1 MKTMQQH
8 IHVAIIGGGPSGL
21 FMYKRLIEKNMGE
34 LKISIFESRKQL
46 GAGMPYSY
54 EGATPEH
61 LTNVSDHE
69 IPALVTTIEEYVK
82 SLSAT
87 TLRTYGIDVD
97 DFNRYKVVP
106 RLLFGRYLSEQFTL
120 LKRMADAKGIETQV
134 YLASQVSDIIDL
146 ESQAQVKI
154 MVGSTDTYIVDKA
167 IICTGHKWPTKHEG
181 NVEHYFESPY
191 PPSKL
196 ALKTD
201 HAVGIR
207 GASLTAIDAV
217 RTLARH
223 NGSFDVLDT
232 GEIKYQIDPGSEN
245 FKIVMHTRSGL
256 LPAIRFHQEDPFLA
270 NNLLIS
276 EEELMLNRLENEG
289 FVSLDFLFERNFK
302 AQFKEKDPAFYDMV
316 EKLSLEDFVEAVLAL
331 REQKDAFEG
340 FRQEHAQALK
350 SIKRHESIY
359 WKEVLS
365 ALSFTLNYPAKYMSA
380 EDMLRLKKVL
390 MPLISIVIAFVP
402 QGSSRELLALHD
414 AGRLEVVNVGTESR
428 VEPAKDCGAN
438 YFYTNEQG
446 IESKTYY
453 KTFVDCVGQ
462 QPLNFEDFPFKSLI
476 DNGNISP
483 AYLRFRSVEHA
494 KEQLLAGNDHMFV
507 APDGAIFLRVPGIKI
522 DDSFQLVDHSG
533 RSNQRIFMMA
543 VPYIGGYNPDYSG
556 LDFCAATS
564 EIIAQRIAE
573 GG

>member
-1 MKTMQQH
+1 MQQN

-21 FMYKRLIEKNMGE
+21 FMYKRLIERNIPG
-34 LKISIFESRKQL
+34 LKVSIFESRKQL

-69 IPALVTTIEEYVK
+69 IPALVTTIEDYVQ
-82 SLSAT
+82 SLSEA

-106 RLLFGRYLSEQFTL
+106 RLLLGRYLSEQFML
-120 LKRMADAKGIETQV
+120 LKRMADEQGIETQV
-134 YLASQVSDIIDL
+134 HLASQVTDIIDL
-146 ESQAQVKI
+146 EGQAQAKI
-154 MVGSTDTYIVDKA
+154 MVGSTDTYIVDKVV
-167 IICTGHKWPTKHEG
+167 ICTGHKWPTKYEG

-196 ALKTD
+196 ALKTN

-207 GASLTAIDAV
+207 GASLTAIDAI

-223 NGSFDVLDT
+223 NGSFEALKT
-232 GEIKYQIDPGSEN
+232 GELRYQIDPGSEN
-245 FKIVMHTRSGL
+245 FKLLMHTRSGL
-256 LPAIRFHQEDPFLA
+256 LPAIRFHQEEPFLA

-302 AQFKEKDPAFYDMV
+302 AQFKERDPDFYTIV
-316 EKLSLEDFVEAVLAL
+316 EKLSLEDFVEAVLHL

-340 FRQEHAQALK
+340 FRQEHQQALK
-350 SIKRHESIY
+350 SIRKRQSIY

-402 QGSSRELLALHD
+402 QSSSRELLALHD

-428 VEPAKDCGAN
+428 VEPAHDRGAN
-438 YFYTNEQG
+438 YFYTDESG
-446 IESKTYY
+446 IEIKTHY

-462 QPLNFEDFPFKSLI
+462 RPLNFEEFPFRSLV
-476 DNGNISP
+476 DNGQVSR
-483 AYLRFRSVEHA
+483 AYLRFRSMEQA
-494 KEQLLAGNDHMFV
+494 KEQMLAGNDHMFV
-507 APDGAIFLRVPGIKI
+507 APDGAIFLQVPGVKI
-522 DDSFQLVDHSG
+522 DDSFRLVDHGGSA
-533 RSNQRIFMMA
+533 SQRLFMMA
-543 VPYIGGYNPDYSG
+543 VPYMGGYNPDYSG

-564 EIIAQRIAE
+564 AIIAGKIAE
-573 GG
+573 SG

>member
-1 MKTMQQH
+1 MQQN

-21 FMYKRLIEKNMGE
+21 FMYKRLVEKNIAG
-34 LKISIFESRKQL
+34 LKVSIFESRKQL

-69 IPALVTTIEEYVK
+69 IPALVSTIEDYVQ
-82 SLSAT
+82 SLSET
-87 TLRTYGIDVD
+87 TLRSYGIDVD

-106 RLLFGRYLSEQFTL
+106 RLLLGRYLSEQFML
-120 LKRMADAKGIETQV
+120 LKRMADEKGIETQIH
-134 YLASQVSDIIDL
+134 LGSQVSDIIDL
-146 ESQAQVKI
+146 ESQTQVKI
-154 MVGSTDTYIVDKA
+154 MVGSTDTYIVDKV
-167 IICTGHKWPTKHEG
+167 IICTGHKWPTRYEG

-201 HAVGIR
+201 HAVGLR
-207 GASLTAIDAV
+207 GASLTAIDV
-217 RTLARH
+217 IRTLARH
-223 NGSFDVLDT
+223 NGSFEALET
-232 GEIKYQIDPGSEN
+232 GELRYQIDPGSEN
-245 FKIVMHTRSGL
+245 FKLLMHTRSGL
-256 LPAIRFHQEDPFLA
+256 LPAIRFHQEEPFLA
-270 NNLLIS
+270 NKLLIS

-289 FVSLDFLFERNFK
+289 FVSLDFLFDRNFK
-302 AQFKEKDPAFYDMV
+302 AQFKEKDPDFYAIV
-316 EKLSLEDFVEAVLAL
+316 EKLSLEDFVEAVLSL

-340 FRQEHAQALK
+340 FRQEHEQALK
-350 SIKRHESIY
+350 SIRRRQSIY

-402 QGSSRELLALHD
+402 QSSSRELLALHD
-414 AGRLEVVNVGTESR
+414 AGRLEVVNVGTDSR
-428 VEPAKDCGAN
+428 IEPASERGAN
-438 YFYTNEQG
+438 YFYTDESG
-446 IESKTYY
+446 IEVKTHY

-462 QPLNFEDFPFKSLI
+462 RPLDFEEFPFKSLV
-476 DNGNISP
+476 DNGNVSP
-483 AYLRFRSVEHA
+483 AYLRFRSVEQA
-494 KEQLLAGNDHMFV
+494 KEQMLAGNDHMFV
-507 APDGAIFLRVPGIKI
+507 APDGAIFLQVPGVKI
-522 DDSFQLVDHSG
+522 DDSFRLVDHSG
-533 RSNQRIFMMA
+533 NASQRLFMMA
-543 VPYIGGYNPDYSG
+543 VPYMGGYNPDYSG

-564 EIIAQRIAE
+564 EIIANRIAS

>member
-1 MKTMQQH
+1 MQQN

-21 FMYKRLIEKNMGE
+21 FMYKRLVEKNIAG
-34 LKISIFESRKQL
+34 LKVSIFESRKQL

-69 IPALVTTIEEYVK
+69 IPALVSTIEDYVQ
-82 SLSAT
+82 SLSET
-87 TLRTYGIDVD
+87 TLRSYGIDVD

-106 RLLFGRYLSEQFTL
+106 RLLLGRYLSEQFML
-120 LKRMADAKGIETQV
+120 LKRMADEKGIETQIH
-134 YLASQVSDIIDL
+134 LGSQVSDIIDL
-146 ESQAQVKI
+146 ESQTQVKI
-154 MVGSTDTYIVDKA
+154 MVGSIDTYIVDKV
-167 IICTGHKWPTKHEG
+167 IICTGHKWPTRYEG

-201 HAVGIR
+201 HAVGLR
-207 GASLTAIDAV
+207 GASLTAIDAI
-217 RTLARH
+217 RTIARH
-223 NGSFDVLDT
+223 NGSFEALET
-232 GEIKYQIDPGSEN
+232 GELRYQIDPGSEN
-245 FKIVMHTRSGL
+245 FKLLMHTRSGL
-256 LPAIRFHQEDPFLA
+256 LPAIRFHQEESFLA
-270 NNLLIS
+270 NKLLIS

-289 FVSLDFLFERNFK
+289 FVSLDFLFDRNFK
-302 AQFKEKDPAFYDMV
+302 AQFKEKDPDFYAIV
-316 EKLSLEDFVEAVLAL
+316 EKLSLEDFVEAVLSL

-340 FRQEHAQALK
+340 FRQEHEQALK
-350 SIKRHESIY
+350 SIKRRQSIY

-402 QGSSRELLALHD
+402 QSSSRELLALHD
-414 AGRLEVVNVGTESR
+414 AGRLEVVNVGTDSR
-428 VEPAKDCGAN
+428 VEPASDRGAN
-438 YFYTNEQG
+438 YFYTDESG
-446 IESKTYY
+446 IEVKTHY

-462 QPLNFEDFPFKSLI
+462 RPLNFEEFPFKSLV
-476 DNGNISP
+476 DNGNVSP
-483 AYLRFRSVEHA
+483 AYLRFRSVEQA
-494 KEQLLAGNDHMFV
+494 KEQMLAGNDHMFV
-507 APDGAIFLRVPGIKI
+507 APDGAIFLQVPGVKI
-522 DDSFQLVDHSG
+522 DDSFRLVDHNINAS
-533 RSNQRIFMMA
+533 QRLFMMA
-543 VPYIGGYNPDYSG
+543 VPYMGGYNPDYSG

-564 EIIAQRIAE
+564 AIIASKIAE

>member
-1 MKTMQQH
+1 MQQN

-21 FMYKRLIEKNMGE
+21 FMYKRLVEKNIAG
-34 LKISIFESRKQL
+34 LKVSIFESRKQL

-69 IPALVTTIEEYVK
+69 IPALVSTIEDYVQ
-82 SLSAT
+82 SLSET
-87 TLRTYGIDVD
+87 TLRSYGIDVD

-106 RLLFGRYLSEQFTL
+106 RLLLGRYLSEQFML
-120 LKRMADAKGIETQV
+120 LKRMADEKGIETQIH
-134 YLASQVSDIIDL
+134 LGSQVSDIIDL
-146 ESQAQVKI
+146 ESQTQVKI
-154 MVGSTDTYIVDKA
+154 MVGSTDTYIVDKV
-167 IICTGHKWPTKHEG
+167 IICTGHKWPTRYEG

-201 HAVGIR
+201 HAVGLR
-207 GASLTAIDAV
+207 GASLTAIDAI

-223 NGSFDVLDT
+223 NGSFEALET
-232 GEIKYQIDPGSEN
+232 GELRYQIDPGSEN
-245 FKIVMHTRSGL
+245 FKLLMHTRSGL
-256 LPAIRFHQEDPFLA
+256 LPAIRFHQEEPFLA
-270 NNLLIS
+270 NKLLIS

-289 FVSLDFLFERNFK
+289 FVSLDFLFDRNFK
-302 AQFKEKDPAFYDMV
+302 AQFKEKDPDFYAIV
-316 EKLSLEDFVEAVLAL
+316 EKLSLEDFVEAVLSL

-340 FRQEHAQALK
+340 FRQEHERALK
-350 SIKRHESIY
+350 SIRRRQSIY

-402 QGSSRELLALHD
+402 QSSSRELLALHD
-414 AGRLEVVNVGTESR
+414 AGRLEVVNVGTDSR
-428 VEPAKDCGAN
+428 IEPASDRGAN
-438 YFYTNEQG
+438 YFYTDESG
-446 IESKTYY
+446 IEVKTHY

-462 QPLNFEDFPFKSLI
+462 RPLNFEEFPFKSLV
-476 DNGNISP
+476 DNGNVSP
-483 AYLRFRSVEHA
+483 AYLRFRSVEQA
-494 KEQLLAGNDHMFV
+494 KEQMLAGNDHMFV
-507 APDGAIFLRVPGIKI
+507 APDGAIFLQVPGVKI
-522 DDSFQLVDHSG
+522 DDSFRLVDHSG
-533 RSNQRIFMMA
+533 NASQRLFMMA
-543 VPYIGGYNPDYSG
+543 VPYMGGYNPDYSG

-564 EIIAQRIAE
+564 AIIAGKIAE

>member
-1 MKTMQQH
+1 MQQN

-21 FMYKRLIEKNMGE
+21 FMYKRLIERNIPG
-34 LKISIFESRKQL
+34 LKVSIFESRKQL

-69 IPALVTTIEEYVK
+69 IPALVTTIEDYVQ
-82 SLSAT
+82 SLSEA

-106 RLLFGRYLSEQFTL
+106 RLLLGRYLSEQFML
-120 LKRMADAKGIETQV
+120 LKRMADEQGIETQV
-134 YLASQVSDIIDL
+134 HLASQVTDIIDL

-154 MVGSTDTYIVDKA
+154 MVGSTDTYIVDKVV
-167 IICTGHKWPTKHEG
+167 ICTGHKWPTKYEG

-196 ALKTD
+196 ALKTN

-207 GASLTAIDAV
+207 GASLTAIDAI

-223 NGSFDVLDT
+223 NGSFEALKT
-232 GEIKYQIDPGSEN
+232 GELRYQIDPGSEN
-245 FKIVMHTRSGL
+245 FKLLMHTRSGL
-256 LPAIRFHQEDPFLA
+256 LPAIRFHQEEPFLA

-302 AQFKEKDPAFYDMV
+302 AQFKERDPDFYAIV
-316 EKLSLEDFVEAVLAL
+316 EKLSLEDFVEAVLHL

-340 FRQEHAQALK
+340 FRQEHQQALK
-350 SIKRHESIY
+350 SIRKRQSIY

-402 QGSSRELLALHD
+402 QSSSRELLALHD

-428 VEPAKDCGAN
+428 VEPAHDRGAN
-438 YFYTNEQG
+438 YFYTDESG
-446 IESKTYY
+446 IEIKTHY

-462 QPLNFEDFPFKSLI
+462 RPLNFEEFPFRSLV
-476 DNGNISP
+476 DNGQVSR
-483 AYLRFRSVEHA
+483 AYLRFRSVEQA
-494 KEQLLAGNDHMFV
+494 KEQMLAGNDHMFV
-507 APDGAIFLRVPGIKI
+507 APDGAIFLQVPGIKI
-522 DDSFQLVDHSG
+522 DDSFRLVDHGGSA
-533 RSNQRIFMMA
+533 SQRLFMMA

-564 EIIAQRIAE
+564 AIIAGKIAE
-573 GG
+573 SG

>member
-1 MKTMQQH
+1 MQQN

-21 FMYKRLIEKNMGE
+21 FMYKRLVEKNIAG
-34 LKISIFESRKQL
+34 LKVSIFESRKQL

-69 IPALVTTIEEYVK
+69 IPALVSTIEDYVQ
-82 SLSAT
+82 SLSET
-87 TLRTYGIDVD
+87 TLRSYGIDVD

-106 RLLFGRYLSEQFTL
+106 RLLLGRYLSEQFML
-120 LKRMADAKGIETQV
+120 LKRMADEKGIETQIH
-134 YLASQVSDIIDL
+134 LGSQVSDIIDL
-146 ESQAQVKI
+146 ESQTQVKI
-154 MVGSTDTYIVDKA
+154 MVGSTDTYIVDKV
-167 IICTGHKWPTKHEG
+167 IICTGHKWPTRYEG

-201 HAVGIR
+201 HAVGLR
-207 GASLTAIDAV
+207 GASLTAIDAI

-223 NGSFDVLDT
+223 NGSFEALET
-232 GEIKYQIDPGSEN
+232 GELRYQIDPGSEN
-245 FKIVMHTRSGL
+245 FKLLMHTRSGL
-256 LPAIRFHQEDPFLA
+256 LPAIRFHQEELFLA
-270 NNLLIS
+270 NKLLIS

-289 FVSLDFLFERNFK
+289 FVSLDFLFDRNFK
-302 AQFKEKDPAFYDMV
+302 AQFKEKDPDFYAIV
-316 EKLSLEDFVEAVLAL
+316 EKLSLEDFVEAVLSL

-340 FRQEHAQALK
+340 FRQEHEQALK
-350 SIKRHESIY
+350 SIRRRQSIY

-402 QGSSRELLALHD
+402 QSSSRELLALHD
-414 AGRLEVVNVGTESR
+414 TGRLEVVNVGTESR
-428 VEPAKDCGAN
+428 VEPASDRGAN
-438 YFYTNEQG
+438 YFYTDESG
-446 IESKTYY
+446 IEVKTYY

-462 QPLNFEDFPFKSLI
+462 RPLNFEEFPFKSLV
-476 DNGNISP
+476 DNGNVSP
-483 AYLRFRSVEHA
+483 AYLRFRSVEQA
-494 KEQLLAGNDHMFV
+494 KEQMLAGNDHMFV
-507 APDGAIFLRVPGIKI
+507 APDGAIFLQVPGVKI
-522 DDSFQLVDHSG
+522 DDSFRLVDHNGNAS
-533 RSNQRIFMMA
+533 QRLFMMA
-543 VPYIGGYNPDYSG
+543 VPYMGGYNPDYSG

-564 EIIAQRIAE
+564 AIIAVKIAE

>member
-1 MKTMQQH
+1 MQQN

-21 FMYKRLIEKNMGE
+21 FMYKRLVEKNIAG
-34 LKISIFESRKQL
+34 LKVSIFESRKQL

-69 IPALVTTIEEYVK
+69 IPALVSTIEDYVQ
-82 SLSAT
+82 SLSET
-87 TLRTYGIDVD
+87 TLRSYGIDVD

-106 RLLFGRYLSEQFTL
+106 RLLLGRYLSEQFML
-120 LKRMADAKGIETQV
+120 LKRMADEKGIETQIH
-134 YLASQVSDIIDL
+134 LGSQVSDIIDL
-146 ESQAQVKI
+146 ESQTQVKI
-154 MVGSTDTYIVDKA
+154 MVGSTDTYIVDKV
-167 IICTGHKWPTKHEG
+167 IICTGHKWPTRYEG

-201 HAVGIR
+201 HAVGLR
-207 GASLTAIDAV
+207 GASLTAIDAI

-223 NGSFDVLDT
+223 NGSFEALET
-232 GEIKYQIDPGSEN
+232 GELRYQIDPGSEN
-245 FKIVMHTRSGL
+245 FKLLMHTRSGL
-256 LPAIRFHQEDPFLA
+256 LPAIRFHQEEPFLA
-270 NNLLIS
+270 NKLLIS

-289 FVSLDFLFERNFK
+289 FVSLDFLFDRNFK
-302 AQFKEKDPAFYDMV
+302 AQFKEKDPDFYAIV
-316 EKLSLEDFVEAVLAL
+316 EKLSLEDFVEAVLSL

-340 FRQEHAQALK
+340 FRQEHEQTLK
-350 SIKRHESIY
+350 SIRRRQSIY

-402 QGSSRELLALHD
+402 QSSSRELLALHD
-414 AGRLEVVNVGTESR
+414 AGRLEVVNVGTDSR
-428 VEPAKDCGAN
+428 IEPASDRGAN
-438 YFYTNEQG
+438 YFYTDESG
-446 IESKTYY
+446 IEVKTHY

-462 QPLNFEDFPFKSLI
+462 RPLNFEEFPFKSLV
-476 DNGNISP
+476 DNGNVSP
-483 AYLRFRSVEHA
+483 AYLRFRSVEQA
-494 KEQLLAGNDHMFV
+494 KEQMLAGNDHMFV
-507 APDGAIFLRVPGIKI
+507 APDGAIFLQVPGVKI
-522 DDSFQLVDHSG
+522 DDSFRLVDHSG
-533 RSNQRIFMMA
+533 NASQRLFMMA
-543 VPYIGGYNPDYSG
+543 VPYMGGYNPDYSG

-564 EIIAQRIAE
+564 AIIAGKIAE

>member
-1 MKTMQQH
+1 MQQN

-21 FMYKRLIEKNMGE
+21 FMYKRLVEKNIAG
-34 LKISIFESRKQL
+34 LKVSIFESRKQL

-69 IPALVTTIEEYVK
+69 IPALVSTIEDYVQ
-82 SLSAT
+82 SLSET
-87 TLRTYGIDVD
+87 TLRSYGIDVD

-106 RLLFGRYLSEQFTL
+106 RLLLGRYLSEQFML
-120 LKRMADAKGIETQV
+120 LKRMADEKGIETQIH
-134 YLASQVSDIIDL
+134 LGSQVSDIIDL
-146 ESQAQVKI
+146 ESQTQVKI
-154 MVGSTDTYIVDKA
+154 MVGSTDTYIVDKV
-167 IICTGHKWPTKHEG
+167 IICTGHKWPTRYEG

-201 HAVGIR
+201 HAVGLR
-207 GASLTAIDAV
+207 GASLTAIDAI

-223 NGSFDVLDT
+223 NGSFEALET
-232 GEIKYQIDPGSEN
+232 GELRYQIDPGSEN
-245 FKIVMHTRSGL
+245 FKLLMHTRSGL
-256 LPAIRFHQEDPFLA
+256 LPAIRFHQEEPFLA
-270 NNLLIS
+270 NKLLIS

-289 FVSLDFLFERNFK
+289 FVSLDFLFDRNFK
-302 AQFKEKDPAFYDMV
+302 AQFKEKDPDFYAIV
-316 EKLSLEDFVEAVLAL
+316 EKLSLEDFVEAVLSL

-340 FRQEHAQALK
+340 FRQEHEQALK
-350 SIKRHESIY
+350 SIRRRQSIY

-402 QGSSRELLALHD
+402 QSSSRELLALHD
-414 AGRLEVVNVGTESR
+414 AGRLEVVNVGTDSR
-428 VEPAKDCGAN
+428 IEPASDRGAN
-438 YFYTNEQG
+438 YFYIDESG
-446 IESKTYY
+446 IEVKTHY

-462 QPLNFEDFPFKSLI
+462 RPLNFEEFPFKSLV
-476 DNGNISP
+476 DNGNVSP
-483 AYLRFRSVEHA
+483 AYLRFRSVEQA
-494 KEQLLAGNDHMFV
+494 KEQMLAGNDHMFV
-507 APDGAIFLRVPGIKI
+507 APDGAIFLQVPGVKI
-522 DDSFQLVDHSG
+522 DDSFRLVDHSG
-533 RSNQRIFMMA
+533 NASQRLFMMA
-543 VPYIGGYNPDYSG
+543 VPYMGGYNPDYSG

-564 EIIAQRIAE
+564 AIIAGKIAE

>member
-1 MKTMQQH
+1 MQQN

-21 FMYKRLIEKNMGE
+21 FMYKRLVEKNIAG
-34 LKISIFESRKQL
+34 LKVSIFESRKQL

-69 IPALVTTIEEYVK
+69 IPALVSTIEDYVQ
-82 SLSAT
+82 SLSET
-87 TLRTYGIDVD
+87 TLRSYGIDVD

-106 RLLFGRYLSEQFTL
+106 RLLLGRYLSEQFML
-120 LKRMADAKGIETQV
+120 LKRMADEKGIETQIH
-134 YLASQVSDIIDL
+134 LGSQVSDIIDL
-146 ESQAQVKI
+146 ESQTQVKI
-154 MVGSTDTYIVDKA
+154 MVGSTDTYIVDKV
-167 IICTGHKWPTKHEG
+167 IICTGHKWPTRYEG

-201 HAVGIR
+201 HAVGLR
-207 GASLTAIDAV
+207 GASLTAIDAI
-217 RTLARH
+217 RTIARH
-223 NGSFDVLDT
+223 NGSFEALET
-232 GEIKYQIDPGSEN
+232 GELRYQIDPGSEN
-245 FKIVMHTRSGL
+245 FKLLMHTRSGL
-256 LPAIRFHQEDPFLA
+256 LPAIRFHQEEPFLA
-270 NNLLIS
+270 NKLLIS

-289 FVSLDFLFERNFK
+289 FVSLDFLFDRNFK
-302 AQFKEKDPAFYDMV
+302 AQFKEKDPDFYAIV
-316 EKLSLEDFVEAVLAL
+316 EKLSLEDFVEAVLSL

-340 FRQEHAQALK
+340 FRQEHEQALK
-350 SIKRHESIY
+350 SIRRRQSIY

-402 QGSSRELLALHD
+402 QSSSRELLALHD
-414 AGRLEVVNVGTESR
+414 AGRLEVVNVGTDSR
-428 VEPAKDCGAN
+428 IEPASDRGAN
-438 YFYTNEQG
+438 YFYTDESG
-446 IESKTYY
+446 IEVKTHY

-462 QPLNFEDFPFKSLI
+462 RPLDFEEFPFKSLV
-476 DNGNISP
+476 DNGNVSP
-483 AYLRFRSVEHA
+483 AYLRFRSVEQA
-494 KEQLLAGNDHMFV
+494 KEQMLAGNDHMFV
-507 APDGAIFLRVPGIKI
+507 APDGAIFLQVPGVKI
-522 DDSFQLVDHSG
+522 DDSFRLVDHSG
-533 RSNQRIFMMA
+533 NASQRLFMMA
-543 VPYIGGYNPDYSG
+543 VPYMGGYNPDYSG

-564 EIIAQRIAE
+564 EIIANRIAS

>member
-1 MKTMQQH
+1 MQQN

-21 FMYKRLIEKNMGE
+21 FMYKRLVEKNIAG
-34 LKISIFESRKQL
+34 LKVSIFESRKQL

-61 LTNVSDHE
+61 LTNVSDYE
-69 IPALVTTIEEYVK
+69 IPALVSTIEDYVQ
-82 SLSAT
+82 SLSET
-87 TLRTYGIDVD
+87 TLRSYGIDVD

-106 RLLFGRYLSEQFTL
+106 RLLLGRYLSEQFML
-120 LKRMADAKGIETQV
+120 LKRMADEKGIETQIH
-134 YLASQVSDIIDL
+134 LGSQVSDIIDL
-146 ESQAQVKI
+146 ESQTQVKI
-154 MVGSTDTYIVDKA
+154 MVGSTDTYIVDKV
-167 IICTGHKWPTKHEG
+167 IICTGHKWPTRYEG

-201 HAVGIR
+201 HAVGLR
-207 GASLTAIDAV
+207 GASLTAIDAI

-223 NGSFDVLDT
+223 NGSFEALET
-232 GEIKYQIDPGSEN
+232 GELRYQIDPGSEN
-245 FKIVMHTRSGL
+245 FKLLMHTRSGL
-256 LPAIRFHQEDPFLA
+256 LPAIRFHQEEPFLA
-270 NNLLIS
+270 NKLLIS

-289 FVSLDFLFERNFK
+289 FVSLDFLFDRNFK
-302 AQFKEKDPAFYDMV
+302 AQFKEKDPDFYAIV
-316 EKLSLEDFVEAVLAL
+316 EKLSLEDFVEAVLSL

-340 FRQEHAQALK
+340 FRQEHEQALK
-350 SIKRHESIY
+350 SIRRRQSIY

-402 QGSSRELLALHD
+402 QSSSRELLALHD
-414 AGRLEVVNVGTESR
+414 AGRLEVVNVGTDSR
-428 VEPAKDCGAN
+428 IEPASDRGAN
-438 YFYTNEQG
+438 YFYTDESG
-446 IESKTYY
+446 IEVKTHY

-462 QPLNFEDFPFKSLI
+462 RPLDFEEFPFKSLV
-476 DNGNISP
+476 DNGNVSP
-483 AYLRFRSVEHA
+483 AYLRFRSVEQA
-494 KEQLLAGNDHMFV
+494 KEQMLAGNDHMFV
-507 APDGAIFLRVPGIKI
+507 APDGAIFLQVPGVKI
-522 DDSFQLVDHSG
+522 DDSFRLVDHSG
-533 RSNQRIFMMA
+533 NASQRLFMMA
-543 VPYIGGYNPDYSG
+543 VPYMGGYNPDYSG

-564 EIIAQRIAE
+564 EIIANRIAS

>member
-1 MKTMQQH
+1 MQQN

-21 FMYKRLIEKNMGE
+21 FMYKRLVEKNIAG
-34 LKISIFESRKQL
+34 LKVSIFESRKQL

-69 IPALVTTIEEYVK
+69 IPALVSTIEDYVQ
-82 SLSAT
+82 SLSET
-87 TLRTYGIDVD
+87 TLRSYGIDVD
-97 DFNRYKVVP
+97 DFNRYKVMP
-106 RLLFGRYLSEQFTL
+106 RLLLGRYLSEQFML
-120 LKRMADAKGIETQV
+120 LKRMADEKGIETQIH
-134 YLASQVSDIIDL
+134 LGSQVSDIIDL
-146 ESQAQVKI
+146 DSQMQVKI
-154 MVGSTDTYIVDKA
+154 MVGSTDTYIVDKV
-167 IICTGHKWPTKHEG
+167 IICTGHKWPTRYEG

-196 ALKTD
+196 ALKTN

-207 GASLTAIDAV
+207 GASLTAIDAI

-223 NGSFDVLDT
+223 NGSFEVLET
-232 GEIKYQIDPGSEN
+232 GELRYQIDPGSEN
-245 FKIVMHTRSGL
+245 FKLLMHTRSGL
-256 LPAIRFHQEDPFLA
+256 LPAIRFHQEEPFLA
-270 NNLLIS
+270 NKLLIS

-289 FVSLDFLFERNFK
+289 FVSLDFLFDRNFK
-302 AQFKEKDPAFYDMV
+302 AQFKEKDPDFYAIV
-316 EKLSLEDFVEAVLAL
+316 EKLSLEDFVEAVLSL

-340 FRQEHAQALK
+340 FRQEHEQALK
-350 SIKRHESIY
+350 SIRRRQSIY

-402 QGSSRELLALHD
+402 QSSSRELLALHD
-414 AGRLEVVNVGTESR
+414 AGRLDVVNVGTDSR
-428 VEPAKDCGAN
+428 VEPASDRGAN
-438 YFYTNEQG
+438 YFYTDESG
-446 IESKTYY
+446 IEVKTHY

-462 QPLNFEDFPFKSLI
+462 RPLDFEEFTFKSLV
-476 DNGNISP
+476 DNGNVSP
-483 AYLRFRSVEHA
+483 AYLRFRSVEQA
-494 KEQLLAGNDHMFV
+494 KEQMLAGNDHMFV
-507 APDGAIFLRVPGIKI
+507 APDGAIFLQVPGVKI
-522 DDSFQLVDHSG
+522 DDSFRLVDHSG
-533 RSNQRIFMMA
+533 NASQRLFMMA
-543 VPYIGGYNPDYSG
+543 VPYMGGYNPDYSG

-564 EIIAQRIAE
+564 EIIANRIAS

>member
-1 MKTMQQH
+1 MQQN

-21 FMYKRLIEKNMGE
+21 FMYKRLVEKNIAG
-34 LKISIFESRKQL
+34 LKVSIFESRKQL

-69 IPALVTTIEEYVK
+69 IPALVSTIEDYVQ
-82 SLSAT
+82 SLSET
-87 TLRTYGIDVD
+87 TLRSYGIDVD

-106 RLLFGRYLSEQFTL
+106 RLLLGRYLSEQFML
-120 LKRMADAKGIETQV
+120 LKRMADEKGIETQIH
-134 YLASQVSDIIDL
+134 LGSQVSDIIDL
-146 ESQAQVKI
+146 ESQTQVKI
-154 MVGSTDTYIVDKA
+154 MVGSTETYIVDKV
-167 IICTGHKWPTKHEG
+167 IICTGHKWPTRYEG

-201 HAVGIR
+201 HAVGLR
-207 GASLTAIDAV
+207 GASLTAIDAI
-217 RTLARH
+217 RTIARH
-223 NGSFDVLDT
+223 NGSFEALET
-232 GEIKYQIDPGSEN
+232 GELRYQIDPGSEN
-245 FKIVMHTRSGL
+245 FKLLMHTRSGL
-256 LPAIRFHQEDPFLA
+256 LPAIRFHQEEPFLA
-270 NNLLIS
+270 NKLLIS

-289 FVSLDFLFERNFK
+289 FVSLDFLFDRNFK
-302 AQFKEKDPAFYDMV
+302 AQFKEKDPDFYAMV
-316 EKLSLEDFVEAVLAL
+316 EKLSLEDFVEVVLSL

-340 FRQEHAQALK
+340 FRQEHEQALK
-350 SIKRHESIY
+350 SIRRRQSIY

-402 QGSSRELLALHD
+402 QSSSRELLALHD
-414 AGRLEVVNVGTESR
+414 AGRLEVINVGTDSR
-428 VEPAKDCGAN
+428 VEPASDRGAN
-438 YFYTNEQG
+438 YFYTDESG
-446 IESKTYY
+446 IEIKEHY

-462 QPLNFEDFPFKSLI
+462 RPLNFADFPFKSLV
-476 DNGNISP
+476 DNGNVSP
-483 AYLRFRSVEHA
+483 AYLRFRSVEQA
-494 KEQLLAGNDHMFV
+494 KEQMLAGNDHMFV
-507 APDGAIFLRVPGIKI
+507 APDGAIFLQVPGVKI
-522 DDSFQLVDHSG
+522 DDSFRLVDHSG
-533 RSNQRIFMMA
+533 NASQRLFMMA
-543 VPYIGGYNPDYSG
+543 VPYMGGYNPDYSG

-564 EIIAQRIAE
+564 AIIVSKIAA

>member
-1 MKTMQQH
+1 MQQN

-21 FMYKRLIEKNMGE
+21 FMYKRLVEKNIAG
-34 LKISIFESRKQL
+34 LKVSIFESRKQL

-69 IPALVTTIEEYVK
+69 IPALVSTIEDYVQ
-82 SLSAT
+82 SLSET
-87 TLRTYGIDVD
+87 TLRSYGIDVD

-106 RLLFGRYLSEQFTL
+106 RLLLGRYLSEQFML
-120 LKRMADAKGIETQV
+120 LKRMADEKGIETQIH
-134 YLASQVSDIIDL
+134 LGSQVSDIIDL
-146 ESQAQVKI
+146 ESQTQVKI
-154 MVGSTDTYIVDKA
+154 MVGSTDTYIVDKV
-167 IICTGHKWPTKHEG
+167 IICTGHKWPTRYEG

-201 HAVGIR
+201 HAVGLR
-207 GASLTAIDAV
+207 GASLTAIDAI

-223 NGSFDVLDT
+223 NGSFEALET
-232 GEIKYQIDPGSEN
+232 GELRYQIDPGSEN
-245 FKIVMHTRSGL
+245 FKLLMHTRSGL
-256 LPAIRFHQEDPFLA
+256 LPAIRFHQEEPFLA
-270 NNLLIS
+270 NKLLIS

-289 FVSLDFLFERNFK
+289 FVSLDFLFDRNFK
-302 AQFKEKDPAFYDMV
+302 AQFKEKDPDFYAIV
-316 EKLSLEDFVEAVLAL
+316 EKLSLEDFVEAVLSL

-340 FRQEHAQALK
+340 FRQEHEQALK
-350 SIKRHESIY
+350 SIRRRQSIY

-402 QGSSRELLALHD
+402 QSSSRELLALHD
-414 AGRLEVVNVGTESR
+414 AGRLEVVNVGTDSR
-428 VEPAKDCGAN
+428 IEPASDRGAN
-438 YFYTNEQG
+438 YFYTDESG
-446 IESKTYY
+446 IEVKTHY

-462 QPLNFEDFPFKSLI
+462 RPLDFEEFPFKSLV
-476 DNGNISP
+476 DNGNVSP
-483 AYLRFRSVEHA
+483 AYLRFRSVEQA
-494 KEQLLAGNDHMFV
+494 KEQMLAGNDHMFV
-507 APDGAIFLRVPGIKI
+507 APDGAIFLQVPGVKI
-522 DDSFQLVDHSG
+522 DDSFRLVDHSG
-533 RSNQRIFMMA
+533 NASQRLFMMA
-543 VPYIGGYNPDYSG
+543 VPYMGGYNPDYSG

-564 EIIAQRIAE
+564 AIIAGKIAK

>member
-1 MKTMQQH
+1 MQQD

-21 FMYKRLIEKNMGE
+21 FMYKRLIEKNLAG

-54 EGATPEH
+54 EGANAEH

-69 IPALVTTIEEYVK
+69 IPALVTTIEEYVQT
-82 SLSAT
+82 LSEA
-87 TLRTYGIDVD
+87 TLRSYGIDVD

-106 RLLFGRYLSEQFTL
+106 RLLFGRYLSEQFML
-120 LKRMADAKGIETQV
+120 LKRQADVKGIETQV

-146 ESQAQVKI
+146 ESQSQVKI
-154 MVGSTDTYIVDKA
+154 TVGSTETHIVDKV
-167 IICTGHKWPTKHEG
+167 IICTGHKWPTRHEG
-181 NVEHYFESPY
+181 NIEHYFESPY

-207 GASLTAIDAV
+207 GASLTAIDAI

-223 NGSFDVLDT
+223 NGSFEYLET
-232 GEIKYQIDPGSEN
+232 GELSYQIDPGSEN
-245 FKIVMHTRSGL
+245 FKLLMHTRSGL
-256 LPAIRFHQEDPFLA
+256 LPAIRFHQEEPFLA
-270 NNLLIS
+270 NNLLIT
-276 EEELMLNRLENEG
+276 EEELLLNRMENEG

-302 AQFKEKDPAFYDMV
+302 AQFKEKDPDFYAMV
-316 EKLSLEDFVEAVLAL
+316 EKLSLEDFVEVVLSL
-331 REQKDAFEG
+331 REQKDAFEV
-340 FRQEHAQALK
+340 FRQEHVQALK
-350 SIKRHESIY
+350 SIKRRESIY

-380 EDMLRLKKVL
+380 EDMIRLKKVL

-402 QGSSRELLALHD
+402 QGSGRELLALHD

-428 VEPAKDCGAN
+428 VEPSSDRGA
-438 YFYTNEQG
+438 YYVYTDEQS
-446 IESKTYY
+446 IERKVHY
-453 KTFVDCVGQ
+453 KTFVDCIGQ
-462 QPLNFEDFPFKSLI
+462 RPLDFADFPFKSLI

-494 KEQLLAGNDHMFV
+494 KEELLAGNDHMFV
-507 APDGAIFLRVPGIKI
+507 APDGAIFLQVPGVKI
-522 DDSFQLVDHSG
+522 DDSFQLVDQSG
-533 RSNQRIFMMA
+533 RSSQRLFMMA

-556 LDFCAATS
+556 LDFCSATS
-564 EIIAQRIAE
+564 EIIAGRIAE

>member
-1 MKTMQQH
+1 MQQN

-21 FMYKRLIEKNMGE
+21 FMYKRLVEKNIAG
-34 LKISIFESRKQL
+34 LKVSIFESRKQL

-69 IPALVTTIEEYVK
+69 IPALVSTIEDYVQ
-82 SLSAT
+82 SLSET
-87 TLRTYGIDVD
+87 TLRSYGIDVD

-106 RLLFGRYLSEQFTL
+106 RLLLGRYLSEQFML
-120 LKRMADAKGIETQV
+120 LKRMADGKGIETQIH
-134 YLASQVSDIIDL
+134 LGSQVSDIIDL
-146 ESQAQVKI
+146 DSQMQVKI
-154 MVGSTDTYIVDKA
+154 MVGSTDTYIVDKV
-167 IICTGHKWPTKHEG
+167 IICTGHKWPTRYEG

-201 HAVGIR
+201 HAVGLR
-207 GASLTAIDAV
+207 GASLTAIDAI

-223 NGSFDVLDT
+223 NGSFEALET
-232 GEIKYQIDPGSEN
+232 GELRYQIDPGSEN
-245 FKIVMHTRSGL
+245 FKLLMHTRSGL
-256 LPAIRFHQEDPFLA
+256 LPAIRFHQEEPFLA
-270 NNLLIS
+270 NKLLIS

-289 FVSLDFLFERNFK
+289 FVSLDFLFDRNFK
-302 AQFKEKDPAFYDMV
+302 AQFKEKDPDFYAIV
-316 EKLSLEDFVEAVLAL
+316 EKLSLEDFVEAVLSL

-340 FRQEHAQALK
+340 FRQEHEQALK
-350 SIKRHESIY
+350 SIRRRQSIY

-402 QGSSRELLALHD
+402 QSSSRELLALHD
-414 AGRLEVVNVGTESR
+414 AGRLEVVNVGTDSR
-428 VEPAKDCGAN
+428 IEPASDRGAN
-438 YFYTNEQG
+438 YFYTDESG
-446 IESKTYY
+446 IEVKTHY

-462 QPLNFEDFPFKSLI
+462 RPLNFEEFPFKSLV
-476 DNGNISP
+476 DNGNVSP
-483 AYLRFRSVEHA
+483 AYLRFRSVEQA
-494 KEQLLAGNDHMFV
+494 KEQMLAGNDHMFV
-507 APDGAIFLRVPGIKI
+507 APDGAIFLQVPGVKI
-522 DDSFQLVDHSG
+522 DDSFRLVDHSG
-533 RSNQRIFMMA
+533 NASQRLFMMA
-543 VPYIGGYNPDYSG
+543 VPYMGGYNPDYSG

-564 EIIAQRIAE
+564 AIIVGKIAE

>member
-1 MKTMQQH
+1 MQQN

-21 FMYKRLIEKNMGE
+21 FMYKRLVEKNIAG
-34 LKISIFESRKQL
+34 LKVSIFESRKQL

-69 IPALVTTIEEYVK
+69 IPALVSTIEDYVQ
-82 SLSAT
+82 SLSET
-87 TLRTYGIDVD
+87 TLRSYGIDVD

-106 RLLFGRYLSEQFTL
+106 RLLLGRYLSEQFML
-120 LKRMADAKGIETQV
+120 LKRMADEKGIETQIH
-134 YLASQVSDIIDL
+134 LGSQVSDIIDL
-146 ESQAQVKI
+146 ESQTQVKI
-154 MVGSTDTYIVDKA
+154 MVGSTDTYIVDKV
-167 IICTGHKWPTKHEG
+167 IICTGHKWPTRYEG

-201 HAVGIR
+201 HAVGLR
-207 GASLTAIDAV
+207 GASLTAIDAI

-223 NGSFDVLDT
+223 NGSFEALET
-232 GEIKYQIDPGSEN
+232 GELRYQIDPGSEN
-245 FKIVMHTRSGL
+245 FKLLMHTRSGL
-256 LPAIRFHQEDPFLA
+256 LPAIRFHQEEPFLA
-270 NNLLIS
+270 NKLLIS

-289 FVSLDFLFERNFK
+289 FVSLDFLFDRNFK
-302 AQFKEKDPAFYDMV
+302 AQFKEKDPDFYAIV
-316 EKLSLEDFVEAVLAL
+316 EKLSLEDFVEAVLSL

-340 FRQEHAQALK
+340 FRQEHEQALK
-350 SIKRHESIY
+350 SIRRRQSIY

-402 QGSSRELLALHD
+402 QSSSRELLALHD
-414 AGRLEVVNVGTESR
+414 AGRLEVVNVGTDSR
-428 VEPAKDCGAN
+428 IEPASDRGAN
-438 YFYTNEQG
+438 YFYTDESG
-446 IESKTYY
+446 IEVKTHY

-462 QPLNFEDFPFKSLI
+462 RPLNFEEFPFKSLV
-476 DNGNISP
+476 DNGNVSP
-483 AYLRFRSVEHA
+483 AYLRFRSVEQA
-494 KEQLLAGNDHMFV
+494 KEQMLAGNDHMFV
-507 APDGAIFLRVPGIKI
+507 APDGAIFLQVPGVKI
-522 DDSFQLVDHSG
+522 DDSFRLVDHSG
-533 RSNQRIFMMA
+533 NASQRLFMMA
-543 VPYIGGYNPDYSG
+543 VPYMGGYNPDYSG

-564 EIIAQRIAE
+564 AIIAGKIAE

>member
-1 MKTMQQH
+1 MQQN

-21 FMYKRLIEKNMGE
+21 FMYKRLIERNIAG
-34 LKISIFESRKQL
+34 LKVSIFESRKQL

-69 IPALVTTIEEYVK
+69 IPALVTTIEDYVQ
-82 SLSAT
+82 SLSEA

-106 RLLFGRYLSEQFTL
+106 RLLLGRYLSEQFML
-120 LKRMADAKGIETQV
+120 LKRMADEQGIETQV
-134 YLASQVSDIIDL
+134 HLASQVTDIIDL
-146 ESQAQVKI
+146 EGQAQVKI
-154 MVGSTDTYIVDKA
+154 TVGSTDTYIVDKVV
-167 IICTGHKWPTKHEG
+167 ICTGHKWPTRYEG

-201 HAVGIR
+201 HAVGLR
-207 GASLTAIDAV
+207 GASLTAIDAI

-223 NGSFDVLDT
+223 NGSFEALET
-232 GEIKYQIDPGSEN
+232 GELRYQIDPGSEN
-245 FKIVMHTRSGL
+245 FKLLMHTRSGL
-256 LPAIRFHQEDPFLA
+256 LPAIRFHQEEPFLA
-270 NNLLIS
+270 NKLLIS
-276 EEELMLNRLENEG
+276 KEELMLNRLENEG
-289 FVSLDFLFERNFK
+289 FVSLDFLFDRNFK
-302 AQFKEKDPAFYDMV
+302 AQFKEKDPDFYAIV
-316 EKLSLEDFVEAVLAL
+316 EKLSLEDFVEAVLSL

-340 FRQEHAQALK
+340 FRQEHEQALK
-350 SIKRHESIY
+350 SIRRRQSIY

-402 QGSSRELLALHD
+402 QSSSRELLALHD
-414 AGRLEVVNVGTESR
+414 AGRLEVVNVGTDSR
-428 VEPAKDCGAN
+428 VEPASDRGAN
-438 YFYTNEQG
+438 YFYTDESG
-446 IESKTYY
+446 IEVKTYY

-462 QPLNFEDFPFKSLI
+462 RPLNFEEFPFKSLV
-476 DNGNISP
+476 DNGNVSP
-483 AYLRFRSVEHA
+483 AYLRFRSVEQA
-494 KEQLLAGNDHMFV
+494 KEQMLAGNDHMFV
-507 APDGAIFLRVPGIKI
+507 APDGAIFLQVPGVKI
-522 DDSFQLVDHSG
+522 DDSFRLVDHN
-533 RSNQRIFMMA
+533 SNASQRLFMMA
-543 VPYIGGYNPDYSG
+543 VPYMGGYNPDYSG

-564 EIIAQRIAE
+564 AIIASKIAE

>member
-1 MKTMQQH
+1 MQQN

-21 FMYKRLIEKNMGE
+21 FMYKRLVEKNIAG
-34 LKISIFESRKQL
+34 LKVSIFESRKQL

-54 EGATPEH
+54 EGATSEH

-69 IPALVTTIEEYVK
+69 IPALVSTIEDYVQ
-82 SLSAT
+82 SLSET
-87 TLRTYGIDVD
+87 TLRSYGIDVD

-106 RLLFGRYLSEQFTL
+106 RLLLGRYLSEQFML
-120 LKRMADAKGIETQV
+120 LKRMADGKGIETQIH
-134 YLASQVSDIIDL
+134 LGSQVSDIIDL
-146 ESQAQVKI
+146 DSQMQVKI
-154 MVGSTDTYIVDKA
+154 MVGSTDTYIVDKV
-167 IICTGHKWPTKHEG
+167 IICTGHKWPTRYEG

-201 HAVGIR
+201 HAVGLR
-207 GASLTAIDAV
+207 GASLTAIDAI

-223 NGSFDVLDT
+223 NGSFEALET
-232 GEIKYQIDPGSEN
+232 GELRYQIDPGSEN
-245 FKIVMHTRSGL
+245 FKLLMHTRSGL
-256 LPAIRFHQEDPFLA
+256 LPAIRFHQEEPFLA
-270 NNLLIS
+270 NKLLIS

-289 FVSLDFLFERNFK
+289 FVSLDFLFDRNFK
-302 AQFKEKDPAFYDMV
+302 AQFKEKDPDFYAIV
-316 EKLSLEDFVEAVLAL
+316 EKLSLEDFVEAVLSL

-340 FRQEHAQALK
+340 FRQEHEQALK
-350 SIKRHESIY
+350 SIRRRQSIY

-402 QGSSRELLALHD
+402 QSSSRELLALHD
-414 AGRLEVVNVGTESR
+414 AGRLEVVNVGTDSR
-428 VEPAKDCGAN
+428 VEPASDRGAN
-438 YFYTNEQG
+438 YFYTDESG
-446 IESKTYY
+446 IEVKTYY

-462 QPLNFEDFPFKSLI
+462 RPLNFEEFPFKSLV
-476 DNGNISP
+476 DNGNVSP
-483 AYLRFRSVEHA
+483 AYLRFRSVEQA
-494 KEQLLAGNDHMFV
+494 KEQMLAGNDHMFV
-507 APDGAIFLRVPGIKI
+507 APDGAIFLQVPGVKI
-522 DDSFQLVDHSG
+522 DDSFRLVDHSG
-533 RSNQRIFMMA
+533 NASQRLFMMA
-543 VPYIGGYNPDYSG
+543 VPYMGGYNPDYSG

-564 EIIAQRIAE
+564 AIIASKIAE

>member
-1 MKTMQQH
+1 MQQN

-21 FMYKRLIEKNMGE
+21 FMYKRLIEKNIAG
-34 LKISIFESRKQL
+34 LKVSIFESRKQL

-69 IPALVTTIEEYVK
+69 IPTLVTTIEDYVQ
-82 SLSAT
+82 SLSEA

-106 RLLFGRYLSEQFTL
+106 RLLLGRYLSEQFML
-120 LKRMADAKGIETQV
+120 LKRMADEQGIETQV
-134 YLASQVSDIIDL
+134 HLASQVTDIIDL
-146 ESQAQVKI
+146 EGQAQVKI
-154 MVGSTDTYIVDKA
+154 TVGSTDTYIVDKVV
-167 IICTGHKWPTKHEG
+167 ICTGHKWPTKYEG

-196 ALKTD
+196 ALKTN

-207 GASLTAIDAV
+207 GASLTAIDAI

-223 NGSFDVLDT
+223 NGSFETLET
-232 GEIKYQIDPGSEN
+232 GELRYQIDPGSEN
-245 FKIVMHTRSGL
+245 FKILMHTRSGL
-256 LPAIRFHQEDPFLA
+256 LPAIRFHQEEPFLA
-270 NNLLIS
+270 NNLVIS

-302 AQFKEKDPAFYDMV
+302 AQFKERDPDFYAIV
-316 EKLSLEDFVEAVLAL
+316 EKLSLEDFVEAVLHL

-340 FRQEHAQALK
+340 FRQEHEQALK
-350 SIKRHESIY
+350 SIKRRQSIY

-402 QGSSRELLALHD
+402 QSSSRELLALYD
-414 AGRLEVVNVGTESR
+414 AGRLEVVNVGNESR
-428 VEPAKDCGAN
+428 VEPASDRGAN
-438 YFYTNEQG
+438 YFYTDESG
-446 IESKTYY
+446 IEIKSHY

-462 QPLNFEDFPFKSLI
+462 RPLNFEEFPFKSLV
-476 DNGNISP
+476 DNGHVSP
-483 AYLRFRSVEHA
+483 AYLRFRSVEQA
-494 KEQLLAGNDHMFV
+494 KEQMLAGNDHMFV
-507 APDGAIFLRVPGIKI
+507 APDGAIFLQVPGVKI
-522 DDSFQLVDHSG
+522 DDSFRLVDHSG
-533 RSNQRIFMMA
+533 IASQRLFMMA
-543 VPYIGGYNPDYSG
+543 VPYMGGYNPDYSG

-564 EIIAQRIAE
+564 AIIAGKIAE
-573 GG
+573 SG

>member
-1 MKTMQQH
+1 MQQN

-21 FMYKRLIEKNMGE
+21 FMYKRLVEKNIAG
-34 LKISIFESRKQL
+34 LKVSIFESRKQL

-69 IPALVTTIEEYVK
+69 IPALVSTIEDYVQ
-82 SLSAT
+82 SLSET
-87 TLRTYGIDVD
+87 TLRSYGIDVD

-106 RLLFGRYLSEQFTL
+106 RLLLGRYLSEQFML
-120 LKRMADAKGIETQV
+120 LKRMADEKGIETQIH
-134 YLASQVSDIIDL
+134 LGSQVSDIIDL
-146 ESQAQVKI
+146 ESQTQVKI
-154 MVGSTDTYIVDKA
+154 MVGSTDTYIVDKV
-167 IICTGHKWPTKHEG
+167 IICTGHKWPTRYEG

-201 HAVGIR
+201 HAVGLR
-207 GASLTAIDAV
+207 GASLTAIDAI
-217 RTLARH
+217 RTIARH
-223 NGSFDVLDT
+223 NGSFEALET
-232 GEIKYQIDPGSEN
+232 GELRYQIDPGSEN
-245 FKIVMHTRSGL
+245 FKLLMHTRSGL
-256 LPAIRFHQEDPFLA
+256 LPAIRFHQEEPFLA
-270 NNLLIS
+270 NKLLIS

-289 FVSLDFLFERNFK
+289 FVSLDFLFDRNFK
-302 AQFKEKDPAFYDMV
+302 AQFKEKDPDFYAIV
-316 EKLSLEDFVEAVLAL
+316 EKLSLEDFVEAVLSL

-340 FRQEHAQALK
+340 FRQEHEQALK
-350 SIKRHESIY
+350 SIRRRQSIY

-402 QGSSRELLALHD
+402 QSSSRELLALHD
-414 AGRLEVVNVGTESR
+414 AGRLEVVNVGTDSR
-428 VEPAKDCGAN
+428 VEPASDRGAN
-438 YFYTNEQG
+438 YFYTDESG
-446 IESKTYY
+446 IEVKTHY

-462 QPLNFEDFPFKSLI
+462 RPLDFKEFPFKSLV
-476 DNGNISP
+476 DNGNVSP
-483 AYLRFRSVEHA
+483 AYLRFRSVEQA
-494 KEQLLAGNDHMFV
+494 KEQMLAGNDHMFV
-507 APDGAIFLRVPGIKI
+507 APDGAIFLQVPGVKI
-522 DDSFQLVDHSG
+522 DDSFRLVDHSG
-533 RSNQRIFMMA
+533 NASQRLFMMA
-543 VPYIGGYNPDYSG
+543 VPYMGGYNPDYSG

-564 EIIAQRIAE
+564 AIIVSKIAE

>member
-1 MKTMQQH
+1 MQQN

-21 FMYKRLIEKNMGE
+21 FMYKRLVEKNIAG
-34 LKISIFESRKQL
+34 LKVSIFESRKQL

-69 IPALVTTIEEYVK
+69 IPALVSTIEDYVQ
-82 SLSAT
+82 SLSET
-87 TLRTYGIDVD
+87 TLRSYGIDVD

-106 RLLFGRYLSEQFTL
+106 RLLLGRYLSEQFML
-120 LKRMADAKGIETQV
+120 LKRMADEKGIETQIH
-134 YLASQVSDIIDL
+134 LGCQVSDIIDL
-146 ESQAQVKI
+146 ESQTQVKI
-154 MVGSTDTYIVDKA
+154 MVGSTDTYIVDKV
-167 IICTGHKWPTKHEG
+167 IICTGHKWPTRYEG

-201 HAVGIR
+201 HAVGLR
-207 GASLTAIDAV
+207 GASLTAIDAI
-217 RTLARH
+217 RTIARH
-223 NGSFDVLDT
+223 NGSFEALET
-232 GEIKYQIDPGSEN
+232 GELRYQIDPGSEN
-245 FKIVMHTRSGL
+245 FKLLMHTRSGL
-256 LPAIRFHQEDPFLA
+256 LPAIRFHQEEPFLA
-270 NNLLIS
+270 NKLLIS

-289 FVSLDFLFERNFK
+289 FVSLDFLFDRNFK
-302 AQFKEKDPAFYDMV
+302 AQFKEKDPDFYAIV
-316 EKLSLEDFVEAVLAL
+316 EKLSLEDFVEAVLSL

-340 FRQEHAQALK
+340 FRQEHEQALK
-350 SIKRHESIY
+350 SIRRRQSIY

-402 QGSSRELLALHD
+402 QSSSRELLALHD
-414 AGRLEVVNVGTESR
+414 AGRLEVVNVGTDSR
-428 VEPAKDCGAN
+428 VEPASDRGAN
-438 YFYTNEQG
+438 YFYTDESG
-446 IESKTYY
+446 IEVKTHY

-462 QPLNFEDFPFKSLI
+462 RPLDFKEFPFKSLV
-476 DNGNISP
+476 DNGNVSP
-483 AYLRFRSVEHA
+483 AYLRFRSVEQA
-494 KEQLLAGNDHMFV
+494 KEQMLAGNDHMFV
-507 APDGAIFLRVPGIKI
+507 APDGAIFLQVPGVKI
-522 DDSFQLVDHSG
+522 DDSFRLVDHSG
-533 RSNQRIFMMA
+533 NTSQRLFMMA
-543 VPYIGGYNPDYSG
+543 VPYMGGYNPDYSG

-564 EIIAQRIAE
+564 AIIAGKIAE

>member
-1 MKTMQQH
+1 MQQN

-21 FMYKRLIEKNMGE
+21 FMYKRLIEGNIAG
-34 LKISIFESRKQL
+34 LKVSIFESRKQL

-69 IPALVTTIEEYVK
+69 IPALVSTIEDYVQ
-82 SLSAT
+82 SLSEA

-106 RLLFGRYLSEQFTL
+106 RLLLGRYLSEQFML
-120 LKRMADAKGIETQV
+120 LKRMADEQGIETQV
-134 YLASQVSDIIDL
+134 HLASQVTDIIDL
-146 ESQAQVKI
+146 EGQAQVKI
-154 MVGSTDTYIVDKA
+154 TVGSTDTYIVDKVV
-167 IICTGHKWPTKHEG
+167 ICTGHKWPTKYEG

-196 ALKTD
+196 ALKTN

-207 GASLTAIDAV
+207 GASLTAIDAI

-223 NGSFDVLDT
+223 NGSFEALKN
-232 GEIKYQIDPGSEN
+232 GELRYQIDPGSEN
-245 FKIVMHTRSGL
+245 FKLLMHTRSGL
-256 LPAIRFHQEDPFLA
+256 LPAIRFHQEEPFLA

-302 AQFKEKDPAFYDMV
+302 AQFKEKDPDFYAIV
-316 EKLSLEDFVEAVLAL
+316 EKLSLEDFVEAVLHL

-340 FRQEHAQALK
+340 FRQEHQQALK
-350 SIKRHESIY
+350 SIRKRQSIY

-402 QGSSRELLALHD
+402 QSSSRELLALHD
-414 AGRLEVVNVGTESR
+414 AGRLEVVNVGTENR
-428 VEPAKDCGAN
+428 VEPASDRGAN
-438 YFYTNEQG
+438 YFYTDESG
-446 IESKTYY
+446 IEVKTHY

-462 QPLNFEDFPFKSLI
+462 RPLDFKEFPFKSLV
-476 DNGNISP
+476 DNGNVSP
-483 AYLRFRSVEHA
+483 AYLRFRSVEQA
-494 KEQLLAGNDHMFV
+494 KEQMLAGNDHMFV
-507 APDGAIFLRVPGIKI
+507 APDGAIFLQVPGVKI
-522 DDSFQLVDHSG
+522 DDSFRLVDHSG
-533 RSNQRIFMMA
+533 NASQRLFMMA
-543 VPYIGGYNPDYSG
+543 VPYMGGYNPDYSG

-564 EIIAQRIAE
+564 AIIASKIAE

>member
-1 MKTMQQH
+1 MQQN

-21 FMYKRLIEKNMGE
+21 FMYKRLVEKNIAG
-34 LKISIFESRKQL
+34 LKVSIFESRKQL

-69 IPALVTTIEEYVK
+69 IPALVSTIEDYVQ
-82 SLSAT
+82 SLSET
-87 TLRTYGIDVD
+87 TLRSYGIDVD

-106 RLLFGRYLSEQFTL
+106 RLLLGRYLSEQFML
-120 LKRMADAKGIETQV
+120 LKRMADGKGIETQIH
-134 YLASQVSDIIDL
+134 LGSQVSDIIDL
-146 ESQAQVKI
+146 DSQMQVKI
-154 MVGSTDTYIVDKA
+154 MVGSTDTYIVDKV
-167 IICTGHKWPTKHEG
+167 IICTGHKWPTRYEG

-201 HAVGIR
+201 HAVGLR
-207 GASLTAIDAV
+207 GASLTAIDAI

-223 NGSFDVLDT
+223 NGSFEALET
-232 GEIKYQIDPGSEN
+232 GELRYQIDPGSEN
-245 FKIVMHTRSGL
+245 FKLLMHTRSGL
-256 LPAIRFHQEDPFLA
+256 LPAIRFHQEEPFLA
-270 NNLLIS
+270 NKLLIS

-289 FVSLDFLFERNFK
+289 FVSLDFLFDRNFK
-302 AQFKEKDPAFYDMV
+302 AQFKEKDPDFYAIV
-316 EKLSLEDFVEAVLAL
+316 EKLSLEDFVEAVLSL

-340 FRQEHAQALK
+340 FRQEHEQALK
-350 SIKRHESIY
+350 SIRRRQSIY

-402 QGSSRELLALHD
+402 QSSSRELLALHD
-414 AGRLEVVNVGTESR
+414 AGRLEVVNVGTDSR
-428 VEPAKDCGAN
+428 VEPASDRGAN
-438 YFYTNEQG
+438 YFYTDESG
-446 IESKTYY
+446 IEVKTHY

-462 QPLNFEDFPFKSLI
+462 RPLNFEEFPFKSLV
-476 DNGNISP
+476 DNGNVSP
-483 AYLRFRSVEHA
+483 AYLRFRSVEQA
-494 KEQLLAGNDHMFV
+494 KEQMLAGNDHMFV
-507 APDGAIFLRVPGIKI
+507 APDGAIFLQVPGVKI
-522 DDSFQLVDHSG
+522 DDSFRLVDHSG
-533 RSNQRIFMMA
+533 NASQRLFMMA
-543 VPYIGGYNPDYSG
+543 VSYMGGYNPDYSG

-564 EIIAQRIAE
+564 EIIANRIAS

>member
-1 MKTMQQH
+1 MQQN

-21 FMYKRLIEKNMGE
+21 FMYKRLIENNIAG
-34 LKISIFESRKQL
+34 LKVSIFESRKQL

-54 EGATPEH
+54 EGATSEH

-69 IPALVTTIEEYVK
+69 IPELVSTIEDYVQ
-82 SLSAT
+82 SLSET
-87 TLRTYGIDVD
+87 TLRSYGIDVD

-106 RLLFGRYLSEQFTL
+106 RLLLGRYLSEQFML
-120 LKRMADAKGIETQV
+120 LKRMADEKGIETQIH
-134 YLASQVSDIIDL
+134 LGSQVSDIIDL
-146 ESQAQVKI
+146 DSQMQVKI
-154 MVGSTDTYIVDKA
+154 MVGSTDTYIVDKV
-167 IICTGHKWPTKHEG
+167 IICTGHKWPTRYEG

-196 ALKTD
+196 ALKTN

-207 GASLTAIDAV
+207 GASLTAIDAI

-223 NGSFDVLDT
+223 NGSFEVLET
-232 GEIKYQIDPGSEN
+232 GELRYQIDPGSEN
-245 FKIVMHTRSGL
+245 FKLLMHTRSGL
-256 LPAIRFHQEDPFLA
+256 LPAIRFHQEEPFLA
-270 NNLLIS
+270 NKLLIS

-289 FVSLDFLFERNFK
+289 FVSLDFLFDRNFK
-302 AQFKEKDPAFYDMV
+302 AQFKEKDPDFYAIV
-316 EKLSLEDFVEAVLAL
+316 EKLSLEDFVEAVLSL

-340 FRQEHAQALK
+340 FRQEHEQALK
-350 SIKRHESIY
+350 SIRRRQSIY

-402 QGSSRELLALHD
+402 QSSSRELLALHD
-414 AGRLEVVNVGTESR
+414 AGRLDVVNVGTDSR
-428 VEPAKDCGAN
+428 VEPASDRGAN
-438 YFYTNEQG
+438 YFYTDESG
-446 IESKTYY
+446 IEVKTHY

-462 QPLNFEDFPFKSLI
+462 RPLDFEEFTFKSLV
-476 DNGNISP
+476 DNGNVSP
-483 AYLRFRSVEHA
+483 AYLRFRSVEQA
-494 KEQLLAGNDHMFV
+494 KEQMLAGNDHMFV
-507 APDGAIFLRVPGIKI
+507 APDGAIFLQVPGVKI
-522 DDSFQLVDHSG
+522 DDSFRLVDHSG
-533 RSNQRIFMMA
+533 NASQRLFMMA
-543 VPYIGGYNPDYSG
+543 VPYMGGYNPDYSG

-564 EIIAQRIAE
+564 EIIANRIAS

>member
-1 MKTMQQH
+1 MQQN

-21 FMYKRLIEKNMGE
+21 FMYKRLVEKNIAG
-34 LKISIFESRKQL
+34 LKVSIFESRKQL

-69 IPALVTTIEEYVK
+69 IPALVSTIEDYVQ
-82 SLSAT
+82 SLSET
-87 TLRTYGIDVD
+87 TLRSYGIDVD
-97 DFNRYKVVP
+97 DFNRYKVMP
-106 RLLFGRYLSEQFTL
+106 RLLLGRYLSEQFML
-120 LKRMADAKGIETQV
+120 LKRMADEKGIETQIH
-134 YLASQVSDIIDL
+134 LGSQVSDIIDL
-146 ESQAQVKI
+146 DSQMQVKI
-154 MVGSTDTYIVDKA
+154 MVGSTDTYIVDKV
-167 IICTGHKWPTKHEG
+167 IICTGHKWPTRYEG

-196 ALKTD
+196 ALKTN

-207 GASLTAIDAV
+207 GASLTAIDAI

-223 NGSFDVLDT
+223 NGSFEVLET
-232 GEIKYQIDPGSEN
+232 GELRYQIDPGSEN
-245 FKIVMHTRSGL
+245 FKLLMHTRSGL
-256 LPAIRFHQEDPFLA
+256 LPAIRFHQEEPFLA
-270 NNLLIS
+270 NKLLIS

-289 FVSLDFLFERNFK
+289 FVSLDFLFDRNFK
-302 AQFKEKDPAFYDMV
+302 AQFKEKDPDFYAIV
-316 EKLSLEDFVEAVLAL
+316 EKLSLEDFVEAVLSL

-340 FRQEHAQALK
+340 FRQEHEQALK
-350 SIKRHESIY
+350 SIRRRQSIY

-402 QGSSRELLALHD
+402 QSSSRELLALHD
-414 AGRLEVVNVGTESR
+414 AGRLEVVNVGTDSR
-428 VEPAKDCGAN
+428 IEPASDRGAN
-438 YFYTNEQG
+438 YFYTDESG
-446 IESKTYY
+446 IEVKTHY

-462 QPLNFEDFPFKSLI
+462 RPLDFEEFPFKSLV
-476 DNGNISP
+476 DNGNVSP
-483 AYLRFRSVEHA
+483 AYLRFRSVEQA
-494 KEQLLAGNDHMFV
+494 KEQMLAGNDHMFV
-507 APDGAIFLRVPGIKI
+507 APDGAIFLQVPGVKI
-522 DDSFQLVDHSG
+522 DDSFRLVDHSG
-533 RSNQRIFMMA
+533 NASQRLFMMA
-543 VPYIGGYNPDYSG
+543 VPYMGGYNPDYSG

-564 EIIAQRIAE
+564 AIIAGKIAK

>member
-1 MKTMQQH
+1 MQQN

-21 FMYKRLIEKNMGE
+21 FMYKRLVEKNIAG
-34 LKISIFESRKQL
+34 LKVSIFESRKQL

-69 IPALVTTIEEYVK
+69 IPALVSTIEDYVQ
-82 SLSAT
+82 SLSET
-87 TLRTYGIDVD
+87 TLRSYGIDVD

-106 RLLFGRYLSEQFTL
+106 RLLLGRYLSEQFML
-120 LKRMADAKGIETQV
+120 LKRMADEKGIETQIH
-134 YLASQVSDIIDL
+134 LGSQVSDIIDL
-146 ESQAQVKI
+146 ESQTQVKI
-154 MVGSTDTYIVDKA
+154 MVGSTDTYIVDKV
-167 IICTGHKWPTKHEG
+167 IICTGHKWPTRYEG

-201 HAVGIR
+201 HAVGLR
-207 GASLTAIDAV
+207 GASLTAIDAI

-223 NGSFDVLDT
+223 NGSFEALET
-232 GEIKYQIDPGSEN
+232 GELRYQIDPGSEN
-245 FKIVMHTRSGL
+245 FKLLMHTRSGL
-256 LPAIRFHQEDPFLA
+256 LPAIRFHQEEPFLA
-270 NNLLIS
+270 NKLLIS

-289 FVSLDFLFERNFK
+289 FVSLDFLFDRNFK
-302 AQFKEKDPAFYDMV
+302 AQFKEKDPDFYAIV
-316 EKLSLEDFVEAVLAL
+316 EKLSLEDFVEAVLSL

-340 FRQEHAQALK
+340 FRQEHEQALK
-350 SIKRHESIY
+350 SIRRRQSIY

-402 QGSSRELLALHD
+402 QSSSRELLALHD
-414 AGRLEVVNVGTESR
+414 AGRLEVVNVGTDSR
-428 VEPAKDCGAN
+428 IEPASDRGAN
-438 YFYTNEQG
+438 YFYTDESG
-446 IESKTYY
+446 IEVKTHY

-462 QPLNFEDFPFKSLI
+462 RPLDFEEFPFKSLV
-476 DNGNISP
+476 DNGNVSP
-483 AYLRFRSVEHA
+483 AYLRFRSVEQA
-494 KEQLLAGNDHMFV
+494 KEQMLAGNDHMFV
-507 APDGAIFLRVPGIKI
+507 APDGAIFLQVPGVKI
-522 DDSFQLVDHSG
+522 DDSFRLVDHSG
-533 RSNQRIFMMA
+533 NASQRLFMMA
-543 VPYIGGYNPDYSG
+543 VPYMGGYNPDYSG

-564 EIIAQRIAE
+564 EIIANRIAS

>member
-1 MKTMQQH
+1 MQQN

-21 FMYKRLIEKNMGE
+21 FMYKRLVEKNIAG
-34 LKISIFESRKQL
+34 LKVSIFESRKQL

-69 IPALVTTIEEYVK
+69 IPALVSTIEDYVQ
-82 SLSAT
+82 SLSET
-87 TLRTYGIDVD
+87 TLRSYGIDVD

-106 RLLFGRYLSEQFTL
+106 RLLLGRYLSEQFML
-120 LKRMADAKGIETQV
+120 LKRMADEKGIETQIH
-134 YLASQVSDIIDL
+134 LGCQVSDIIDL
-146 ESQAQVKI
+146 ESQTQVKI
-154 MVGSTDTYIVDKA
+154 MVGSTDTYIVDKV
-167 IICTGHKWPTKHEG
+167 IICTGHKWPTRYEG

-201 HAVGIR
+201 HAVGLR
-207 GASLTAIDAV
+207 GASLTAIDAI
-217 RTLARH
+217 RTIARH
-223 NGSFDVLDT
+223 NGSFEALET
-232 GEIKYQIDPGSEN
+232 GELRYQIDPGSEN
-245 FKIVMHTRSGL
+245 FKLLMHTRSGL
-256 LPAIRFHQEDPFLA
+256 LPAIRFHQEEPFLA
-270 NNLLIS
+270 NKLLIS

-302 AQFKEKDPAFYDMV
+302 AQFKEKDPDFYAIV
-316 EKLSLEDFVEAVLAL
+316 EKLSLEDFVEAVLSL

-340 FRQEHAQALK
+340 FRQEHEQALK
-350 SIKRHESIY
+350 SIRRRQSIY

-402 QGSSRELLALHD
+402 QSSSRELLALHD
-414 AGRLEVVNVGTESR
+414 AGRLEVVNVGTDSR
-428 VEPAKDCGAN
+428 VEPASDRGAN
-438 YFYTNEQG
+438 YFYTDESG
-446 IESKTYY
+446 IEVKTHY

-462 QPLNFEDFPFKSLI
+462 RPLDFKEFPFKSLV
-476 DNGNISP
+476 DNGNVSP
-483 AYLRFRSVEHA
+483 AYLRFRSVEQA
-494 KEQLLAGNDHMFV
+494 KEQMLAGNDHMFV
-507 APDGAIFLRVPGIKI
+507 APDGAIFLQVPGVKI
-522 DDSFQLVDHSG
+522 DDSFRLVDHSG
-533 RSNQRIFMMA
+533 NTSQRLFMMA
-543 VPYIGGYNPDYSG
+543 VPYMGGYNPDYSG

-564 EIIAQRIAE
+564 AIIAGKIAE

>member
-1 MKTMQQH
+1 MQQN

-21 FMYKRLIEKNMGE
+21 FMYKRFVEKNIAG
-34 LKISIFESRKQL
+34 LKVSIFESRKQL

-69 IPALVTTIEEYVK
+69 IPALVSTIEDYVQ
-82 SLSAT
+82 SLSET
-87 TLRTYGIDVD
+87 TLRSYGIDVD

-106 RLLFGRYLSEQFTL
+106 RLLLGRYLSEQFML
-120 LKRMADAKGIETQV
+120 LKRMADEKGIETQIH
-134 YLASQVSDIIDL
+134 LGSQVSDIIDL
-146 ESQAQVKI
+146 ESQTQVKI
-154 MVGSTDTYIVDKA
+154 MVGSTNTYIVDKV
-167 IICTGHKWPTKHEG
+167 IICTGHKWPTRYEG

-201 HAVGIR
+201 HAVGLR
-207 GASLTAIDAV
+207 GASLTAIDAI

-223 NGSFDVLDT
+223 NGSFETLET
-232 GEIKYQIDPGSEN
+232 GELRYQIDPGSEN
-245 FKIVMHTRSGL
+245 FKLLMHTRSGL
-256 LPAIRFHQEDPFLA
+256 LPAIRFHQEEPFLA
-270 NNLLIS
+270 NKLLIS

-289 FVSLDFLFERNFK
+289 FVSLDFLFDRNFK
-302 AQFKEKDPAFYDMV
+302 AQFKEKDPDFYAIV
-316 EKLSLEDFVEAVLAL
+316 EKLSLEDFVEAVLSL

-340 FRQEHAQALK
+340 FRQEHEQALK
-350 SIKRHESIY
+350 SIRRRQSIY

-402 QGSSRELLALHD
+402 QSSSRELLALHD
-414 AGRLEVVNVGTESR
+414 AGRLEVVNVGTDSR
-428 VEPAKDCGAN
+428 IEPASDRGAN
-438 YFYTNEQG
+438 YFYTDESG
-446 IESKTYY
+446 IEVKTHY

-462 QPLNFEDFPFKSLI
+462 RPLDFEEFPFKSLV
-476 DNGNISP
+476 DNGNVSP
-483 AYLRFRSVEHA
+483 AYLRFRSVEQA
-494 KEQLLAGNDHMFV
+494 KEQMLAGNDHMFV
-507 APDGAIFLRVPGIKI
+507 APDGAIFLQVPGVKI
-522 DDSFQLVDHSG
+522 DDSFRLVDHSG
-533 RSNQRIFMMA
+533 NASQRLFMMA
-543 VPYIGGYNPDYSG
+543 VPYMGGYNPDYSG

-564 EIIAQRIAE
+564 EIIANRIAS